1 MPPRRFC
8 AEAIVGAEAID
19 GAEAIGGAET
29 IGELDLIFMSRS
41 HLIGT
46 LTRPHLSLCDDL
58 SESVPLVR
66 CRMKVAFFG

>member
-1 MPPRRFC
+1 MQSSFRTSRMPPRRFC
-8 AEAIVGAEAID
+8 AEAID
-19 GAEAIGGAET
+19 GAET